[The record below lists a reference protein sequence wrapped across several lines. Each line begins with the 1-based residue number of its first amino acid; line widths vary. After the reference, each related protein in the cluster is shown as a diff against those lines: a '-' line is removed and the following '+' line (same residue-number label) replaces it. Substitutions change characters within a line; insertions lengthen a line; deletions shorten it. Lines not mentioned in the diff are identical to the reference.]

1 MKFLD
6 KIPFRT
12 VIIMTIFLGLAP
24 FPIAP
29 EPHVWE
35 KLKMLAAGGLVKPV
49 DIFDLLF
56 HIAPGLVLLAKVY
69 RRNTGA
75 DQSES

>member
-12 VIIMTIFLGLAP
+12 TIIMTIFLGLAP
-24 FPIAP
+24 FMP
-29 EPHVWE
+29 EPHLWG
-35 KLKMLAAGGLVKPV
+35 KLKMLVAGDLVKPI
-49 DIFDLLF
+49 DIFDMFF
-56 HIAPGLVLLAKVY
+56 HMAPGLVLLAKIY
-69 RRNTGA
+69 RHKTRS

>member
-12 VIIMTIFLGLAP
+12 TIILTIFLGLAP
-24 FPIAP
+24 FMP
-29 EPHVWE
+29 EPHLWE
-35 KLKMLAAGGLVKPV
+35 KLKMLVAGDLGKPV
-49 DIFDLLF
+49 DIFDMFF
-56 HIAPGLVLLAKVY
+56 HMAPGLVLLAKIY
-69 RRNTGA
+69 RHKTRS

>member
-12 VIIMTIFLGLAP
+12 TIIMTIFLGLAP
-24 FPIAP
+24 FWP
-29 EPHVWE
+29 EPHLWE
-35 KLKMLAAGGLVKPV
+35 KLKMLVAGDLVKPI
-49 DIFDLLF
+49 DIFDMFF
-56 HIAPGLVLLAKVY
+56 HMAPGLVLLAKIY
-69 RRNTGA
+69 RHKTRS

>member
-12 VIIMTIFLGLAP
+12 AIIMTIFLGLAP
-24 FPIAP
+24 FTP

-35 KLKMLAAGGLVKPV
+35 KLKMLVAGDLVKPI

-56 HIAPGLVLLAKVY
+56 HIAPGLVLLAKIY
-69 RRNTGA
+69 RHNTGA

>member
-24 FPIAP
+24 FVP
-29 EPHVWE
+29 EPHLWQ
-35 KLKMLAAGGLVKPV
+35 KLKMLVGGDLVKSV
-49 DIFDLLF
+49 DIFDMFF
-56 HIAPGLVLLAKVY
+56 HMAPGMVLLAKIY
-69 RRNTGA
+69 RHKTSA
-75 DQSES
+75 DQGES